1 MESATEM
8 AISVVHSAID
18 ELNQQFAEE
27 NRLEKTPEAILLGDA
42 GRLDSL
48 GFVNLIAL
56 VEERCEESFGVPISI
71 TDSLGTWDADRLMT
85 VGDLVDY
92 VCHVVKQ
99 EMAK

>member
-8 AISVVHSAID
+8 SLSVVHSAID
-18 ELNQQFAEE
+18 ELNEQFAEE

-56 VEERCEESFGVPISI
+56 VEERCEGAFGVSMSI
-71 TDSLGTWDADRLMT
+71 TESLGAWDANSLRT

-92 VCHVVKQ
+92 VCHVVKE

>member
-1 MESATEM
+1 MESATERTL
-8 AISVVHSAID
+8 SVVHSAID
-18 ELNQQFAEE
+18 ELNEQFAEE
-27 NRLEKTPEAILLGDA
+27 NRLEKTAEAILLGDA

-56 VEERCEESFGVPISI
+56 VEERCEEAFGVSISI
-71 TDSLGTWDADRLMT
+71 TDSLRSWDADRLMT

>member
-8 AISVVHSAID
+8 SLSVVHSAID
-18 ELNQQFAEE
+18 ELNEQFAEE

-56 VEERCEESFGVPISI
+56 VEERCEEAFGVSISI
-71 TDSLGTWDADRLMT
+71 TDSLGNWDADRLMT